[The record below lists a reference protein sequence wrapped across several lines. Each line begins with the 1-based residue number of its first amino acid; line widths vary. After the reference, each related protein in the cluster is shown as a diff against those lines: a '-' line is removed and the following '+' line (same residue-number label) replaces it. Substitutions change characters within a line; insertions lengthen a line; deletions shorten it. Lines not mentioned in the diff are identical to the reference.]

1 MQQQVDK
8 PLVSIVVP
16 SFNQGRFIKETI
28 ESILSQDYRPIE
40 VLVLD
45 GGSTDQTVDVLA
57 NYNGT
62 LELKWWSEP
71 DRGVVDAVNK
81 GLERA
86 TGEIIAIQSSDDL
99 YLPGAISGAVE
110 FLDEHQDVALVFGD
124 VELIDE
130 NSILTGRDIL
140 EQFVLK
146 DYLGRFTYIPQ
157 PSAFFRSKTA
167 KEIGGWREEVSYA
180 ADADYWL
187 RIAVRYNVAKM
198 DRLIARYRYHPD
210 QRDTQKARISGDWER
225 AIADLLAANRLDR
238 SLRRFAQMGV
248 YLAKHRY
255 TPENDWVRRSL
266 YLYRAALTNPAGVL
280 DARFPKRELLFGRE
294 PAWKFLSRIKRRL
307 GFAPRTSTVS

>member
-99 YLPGAISGAVE
+99 YLPRAISGAVE

-157 PSAFFRSKTA
+157 PSAFFRSKIA

-198 DRLIARYRYHPD
+198 DRLIARYRYHPG
-210 QRDTQKARISGDWER
+210 QRDTQKARISCDWER

-255 TPENDWVRRSL
+255 TPEKDWVRRSL
-266 YLYRAALTNPAGVL
+266 YLYRAALANPAGVL

-294 PAWKFLSRIKRRL
+294 PTWKILSRIKRRL
-307 GFAPRTSTVS
+307 GFAPRTSTAS